1 MVRKLQET
9 TKFTDD
15 ENAEVLKVLHHLKK
29 REGYSY
35 QEMTRLSG
43 VSMGGL
49 IGLRKNTM
57 ISPNVAT
64 KLAEVFGYENW
75 QDMLE
80 DFQKKERRKTKP
92 VVSKDWKEEMEA
104 RVKELEREL
113 NNLKRFLESKI

>member
-1 MVRKLQET
+1 MVRKLQEA
-9 TKFTDD
+9 TKFTDQ
-15 ENAEVLKVLHHLKK
+15 ENTDVLRVLHHLKK

-80 DFQKKERRKTKP
+80 DFHKKERRKAKP
-92 VVSKDWKEEMEA
+92 VISKDWKAAMEA
-104 RVKELEREL
+104 RVKALEKELKAMKDIL
-113 NNLKRFLESKI
+113 LKK